1 MNGIGTV
8 LGIRARDGIVL
19 AGEKRL
25 TYDGFVLSKNVRKV
39 HPITDHIG
47 IGVVGLMGDAQV
59 LLKMLRFEAKSY
71 ELQHNRK
78 IRVRS
83 MAKVASI
90 ILYSYKLMPMM
101 TETII
106 AGVDDKGPQLFVLD
120 PVGSYIE
127 DKYAALGSGG
137 PLALGILE
145 KEYKDEISVDD
156 ASHLAVSAIEAAL
169 KRDAVSGDGIDLLII
184 TRDGYR
190 LKEYLFK

>member
-1 MNGIGTV
+1 MDGVGTV
-8 LGIRARDGIVL
+8 LGIKAKDGIVL

-25 TYDGFVLSKNVRKV
+25 TYDGFVLSRNVRKV
-39 HPITDHIG
+39 HPITNHIG
-47 IGVVGLMGDAQV
+47 IGVTGLMGDAQV
-59 LLKMLRFEAKSY
+59 LLKMLRFEAKNY
-71 ELQHNRK
+71 ELQHNRR
-78 IRVRS
+78 IRVRA
-83 MAKVASI
+83 MAKMASI

-145 KEYKDEISVDD
+145 KEYSDNMSVKE
-156 ASHLAVSAIEAAL
+156 ASELAVSALEAAL
-169 KRDAVSGDGIDLLII
+169 KRDVMSGDGIDLLII
-184 TRDGYR
+184 TKDGYE

>member
-1 MNGIGTV
+1 MDGVGTV
-8 LGIRARDGIVL
+8 LGIKAKDGIVL

-25 TYDGFVLSKNVRKV
+25 TYDGFVLSRNVRKV
-39 HPITDHIG
+39 HPITNHIG
-47 IGVVGLMGDAQV
+47 IGVTGLMGDAQV
-59 LLKMLRFEAKSY
+59 LLKMLRFEAKNY
-71 ELQHNRK
+71 ELQHNRR
-78 IRVRS
+78 IRVRA
-83 MAKVASI
+83 MAKMASI

-145 KEYKDEISVDD
+145 KEYSDNMSVKE
-156 ASHLAVSAIEAAL
+156 ASELAVSALEAAL
-169 KRDAVSGDGIDLLII
+169 KRDAMSGDGIDLLII
-184 TRDGYR
+184 TKDGYE